1 MFSPYFAIAQYG
13 LLLRLFRPGGLNT
26 ASLVRYVR
34 FAPYAPVLSAMCSLS
49 LRAYAAMRL
58 WRRRLG
64 ILEIDDFDF
73 FSHLFEAL
81 GEFVDEVHLDVEVDG
96 QIGVLVSGI
105 DGASDEEVDVGG
117 FFEEESADRRG
128 GVVLVA
134 PFFVEVVFIESITRV
149 FEDFAHGDD
158 AFGDEVDAFDFA
170 HGWDIAA
177 FEAEAGA

>member
-1 MFSPYFAIAQYG
+1 
-13 LLLRLFRPGGLNT
+13 
-26 ASLVRYVR
+26 
-34 FAPYAPVLSAMCSLS
+34 MCSLS

-117 FFEEESADRRG
+117 FFEEESADRR
-128 GVVLVA
+128 A
-134 PFFVEVVFIESITRV
+134 RK
-149 FEDFAHGDD
+149 
-158 AFGDEVDAFDFA
+158 
-170 HGWDIAA
+170 
-177 FEAEAGA
+177 

>member
-1 MFSPYFAIAQYG
+1 M
-13 LLLRLFRPGGLNT
+13 LRLFRPGGLNT

-81 GEFVDEVHLDVEVDG
+81 REFVDEVHLDVEVDG
-96 QIGVLVSGI
+96 LLSKGRKL
-105 DGASDEEVDVGG
+105 ASVI
-117 FFEEESADRRG
+117 FSLSNRK
-128 GVVLVA
+128 
-134 PFFVEVVFIESITRV
+134 
-149 FEDFAHGDD
+149 
-158 AFGDEVDAFDFA
+158 
-170 HGWDIAA
+170 
-177 FEAEAGA
+177 